1 MNKFVRIS
9 LAVAVL
15 ALCTGM
21 LAYADNNNLVNNGS
35 FETGD
40 FTGWTVS
47 GDPTFTGVCDVS
59 NCAGGFA
66 PFDGNYAAYFGP
78 VGDTATISQMIPT
91 TPGDT
96 YALSF
101 YLANPTGG
109 TPNYFAV
116 TFGNST
122 FSFTNFGVA
131 FSWQQFTM
139 TTLATGTETPLS
151 FTFQNDPGYWFLDGV
166 QVQQQGGGTVPEP
179 GTLVM
184 FGSGV
189 LGLAGMIRRKL
200 RA

>member
-15 ALCTGM
+15 ALCTGV

-47 GDPTFTGVCDVS
+47 GDPTFTGVCTAS
-59 NCAGGFA
+59 TCPGGFA
-66 PFDGNYAAYFGP
+66 PFDGNYAGYFGP
-78 VGDTATISQMIPT
+78 VGDTATISQMIAT

-96 YALSF
+96 YSLSF
-101 YLANPTGG
+101 YLANPEGG

-139 TTLATGTETPLS
+139 TTVATGTETPLS

-166 QVQQQGGGTVPEP
+166 QVQQAGGGTVPEP

-184 FGSGV
+184 FGTGA
-189 LGLAGMIRRKL
+189 LGLAGIIRRKF
-200 RA
+200 RS

>member
-9 LAVAVL
+9 LAVLVL
-15 ALCTGM
+15 ALCTGA

-40 FTGWTVS
+40 FSSWTVS
-47 GDPTFTGVCDVS
+47 GDPTFTGVCDAS
-59 NCAGGFA
+59 TCPGAFA
-66 PFDGNYAAYFGP
+66 PFDGNFAGYFGP
-78 VGDTATISQMIPT
+78 VGDTASISQMIPT
-91 TPGDT
+91 TPGDE
-96 YALSF
+96 YSLSF
-101 YLANPTGG
+101 YLANPEGG

-139 TTLATGTETPLS
+139 TTVATGTETPLQFS
-151 FTFQNDPGYWFLDGV
+151 FQNDPGYWFLDNV
-166 QVQQQGGGTVPEP
+166 QVQQGAGTVPEP
-179 GTLVM
+179 STFAM
-184 FGSGV
+184 FGSGALA
-189 LGLAGMIRRKL
+189 LGGLIRRKF